1 MGNRLEGKVAAI
13 TGAASG
19 FGTAIAQRFAAEG
32 CRLVLGDIQRE
43 PGEALAASFA
53 DRAVFIP
60 CDVTRED
67 DVAAMVDLAVERFG
81 ALDIMVN
88 NAGIVGAVGPIDQT
102 NSDEW
107 RATVDVLLNG
117 VYYGMKHGA
126 RVMKPRGSGAIIS
139 LASTAGIQGGLGPN
153 AYCACKHAVVGLTK
167 NIAAELCR
175 FGIRVNAIAPGS
187 MATPMVANVI
197 TGDPADLAGARE
209 ALAASSPLI
218 GRAGLPEDV
227 ANAALFLASD
237 EAGYTSGHTL
247 TTDAGLTVGAGT
259 EAPPFSEYEPMMR
272 EAGRR
277 GL

>member
-1 MGNRLEGKVAAI
+1 MGNRLEGKVAAV

-19 FGTAIAQRFAAEG
+19 FGATIARRFAEEG

-43 PGEALAASFA
+43 PGEALAASLG
-53 DRAVFIP
+53 DQAVFSP
-60 CDVTRED
+60 CDVTREED
-67 DVAAMVDLAVERFG
+67 IAAMVDLAVERFG

-102 NSDEW
+102 DSAEW

-117 VYYGMKHGA
+117 VYYGMKHAA
-126 RVMKPRGSGAIIS
+126 RVMKPRGSGAIVS
-139 LASTAGIQGGLGPN
+139 LASTAGILGGQGPH
-153 AYCACKHAVVGLTK
+153 AYCASKHAVIGMTK
-167 NIAAELCR
+167 NVAAELCR

-187 MATPMVANVI
+187 MATPMVADVI
-197 TGDPADLAGARE
+197 TGDPKDLAKARE
-209 ALAASSPLI
+209 TLAANSPLI

-237 EAGYTSGHTL
+237 EAGYTNGHVL
-247 TTDAGLTVGAGT
+247 TTDAGLTVGAT
-259 EAPPFSEYEPMMR
+259 TQTPPFSEYEPMVR

-277 GL
+277 GI